1 MTAQAAERKALGEG
15 LAKLNENMVTMAE
28 MSVLA
33 IRTASAGLV
42 SPREAQAEAV
52 FTLDQEIYGMREEVV
67 KGCVDLIAL
76 HAPVARDLR
85 TITMSLETTTDL
97 DRIGRYARDIAE
109 VSQRLGRDQG
119 PKSRLDGLSKMV
131 DLTVQMVNTAVEA
144 FVHRDAEPVRHIEQD
159 DDAVDQLHDELF
171 TTITD
176 RMTARSMPVAVGA
189 QLILVNRY
197 LERIADHAVNIGEHT
212 IYMVTGQRASHVM
225 PRTGGNA
232 RPA

>member
-1 MTAQAAERKALGEG
+1 MTAQAAERKALSEG
-15 LAKLNENMVTMAE
+15 LAKLNENMITMAE

-42 SPREAQAEAV
+42 TPREAQAEAV

-109 VSQRLGRDQG
+109 VSQRLGRDGG
-119 PKSRLDGLSKMV
+119 PKSRLDELHKEYIQAIFECHHESAV
-131 DLTVQMVNTAVEA
+131 DLEAGVQLALIGRYYE
-144 FVHRDAEPVRHIEQD
+144 R
-159 DDAVDQLHDELF
+159 
-171 TTITD
+171 
-176 RMTARSMPVAVGA
+176 VG
-189 QLILVNRY
+189 
-197 LERIADHAVNIGEHT
+197 DHAVNIGERVR
-212 IYMVTGQRASHVM
+212 YMVTGWLPEHTGAARAA
-225 PRTGGNA
+225 A
-232 RPA
+232 RKPPPEGLPGPD